1 MTPDNSATQLPS
13 SLKIAFFG
21 TPRFAQIVLENLIA
35 SDFKPSL
42 VITTP
47 DAKVGRGQILT
58 PPPVKQ
64 TAIGA
69 GIPVIQPIPSGF
81 NPADLT
87 GLNPDLAVLVA
98 FGQIIPKE
106 ILKIPKLGFLN
117 VHPSLLPKY
126 RGPSPIQ
133 QAILDGEKTTG
144 VTIIKLDEELDHGPI
159 LAQREVELEA
169 NDTHLTL
176 IEKLGAI
183 GSNLLL
189 ETLPDYISGKIKA
202 QDQNHAQATMT
213 KKITKEDGH
222 IDLLNPPDPFLLNR
236 MIRAYYPWP
245 TVWTEIKLESQRVKE
260 SKKLRIKLLPEKMV
274 QVEGKKPTTV
284 EMFAKL
290 YPAIKLPLV

>member
-1 MTPDNSATQLPS
+1 MVNTPTIPPS
-13 SLKIAFFG
+13 HHPNNPNIVFFG

-35 SDFKPSL
+35 SEFKPSL
-42 VITTP
+42 VVTAP
-47 DAKVGRGQILT
+47 DAKAGRGQMLT

-64 TAIGA
+64 NALGA
-69 GIPVIQPIPSGF
+69 GIRLTQKTEFDPKDF
-81 NPADLT
+81 T
-87 GLNPDLAVLVA
+87 GLNPDLAILVA

-106 ILKIPKLGFLN
+106 ILEIPKLGFLN
-117 VHPSLLPKY
+117 IHPSLLPKY

-133 QAILDGEKTTG
+133 TAILENEKTTG

-159 LAQREVELEA
+159 LGRREVPIEE

-189 ETLPDYISGKIKA
+189 ELLPDYVSGNLKL
-202 QDQNHAQATMT
+202 QDQDHVRATMT

-222 IDLLNPPDPFLLNR
+222 IDLHNPPNPQDLNR

-245 TVWTEIKLESQRVKE
+245 TVWGEIIVQSDKGKVQRV
-260 SKKLRIKLLPEKMV
+260 KLLPEKMV
-274 QVEGKKPTTV
+274 QVEGKNPV
-284 EMFAKL
+284 PREEFAKL
-290 YPAIKLPLV
+290 YPTLILPAI